1 MKGKHDMNTYYCVM
15 SKYDDKGHTWAKLTG
30 TRQSTR
36 KPMWSHRHTK
46 TADYWIDWFDS
57 LQEAEKFVQD
67 TLNA

>member
-1 MKGKHDMNTYYCVM
+1 MTTFYCVM

-30 TRQSTR
+30 TQTAKVMPSG
-36 KPMWSHRHTK
+36 SHRSTK

-57 LQEAEKFVQD
+57 REEAEKFVQD